1 MINCV
6 FICIYIYVFLFVFI
20 YSYITIC
27 IFIYLLIYL
36 FIYLYCIYSVCVR
49 MCVTSS
55 SMYCVDLLT
64 DCTLPMVKSIYIHTH
79 ITHIQVCRF
88 INYEYLDV
96 KGACFCWPPAQSCF
110 ASQRGFV

>member
-1 MINCV
+1 MYLYV
-6 FICIYIYVFLFVFI
+6 FISMYFYLYLSIVILLYV
-20 YSYITIC
+20 
-27 IFIYLLIYL
+27 YL
-36 FIYLYCIYSVCVR
+36 FIHLYCIYSVCVR
-49 MCVTSS
+49 MGVTSS